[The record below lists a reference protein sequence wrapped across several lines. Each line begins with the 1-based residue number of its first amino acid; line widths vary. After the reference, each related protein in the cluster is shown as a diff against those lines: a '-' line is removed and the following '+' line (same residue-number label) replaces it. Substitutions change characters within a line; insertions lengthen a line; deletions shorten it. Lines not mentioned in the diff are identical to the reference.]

1 MVIIESTTNL
11 NLSETLMEVN
21 EMLTVYSFSVL
32 FAPLLNFILEPD
44 WLIWQLSHLYWASLF
59 LLITLLHLLSTHSNL
74 LKQRDISKA

>member
-1 MVIIESTTNL
+1 MIIESTTNL
-11 NLSETLMEVN
+11 NLSDTLMEVN

-32 FAPLLNFILEPD
+32 FAEFHLEPD

-74 LKQRDISKA
+74 LKQCDISKA